1 MAGGSRNYA
10 DMYSKYKE
18 GSTSDA
24 DFEKYVD
31 SQGDLKAEWKSIQDD
46 PQGTQGSYWIQR
58 GATSKAAFGRAH
70 AAEDSALHSGN
81 YQGGTEVRRGTKAW
95 DDYFG
100 DKGGT
105 RFDKWAKGKKTK
117 DNGGNGKKP
126 KVKVKYPWDDPTQK
140 TNVFHPMLVPDYE
153 APEAHSMFGAEYQ
166 PWSQASVDDG
176 YVPENVWNYAPPQLT
191 VGRPQWG
198 ANPMGPLSEQPW
210 IDIEN
215 AKKAAAAK
223 AAATQFREGPEGN
236 QDATR
241 NADGSFVDKWGN
253 TVQRGFSSFANMLK
267 GITIADETAAARWAA
282 SGSQGVIDS
291 TGAETPAS
299 SGQGVTFDPS
309 GNPYAL

>member
-10 DMYSKYKE
+10 EMYAKYKQ
-18 GSTSDA
+18 GSASDS

-31 SQGDLKAEWKSIQDD
+31 SQGDLKAAWKKIQSD
-46 PQGTQGSYWIQR
+46 PNAWDSEYWIKR

-70 AAEDSALHSGN
+70 AAEDAALYTGT
-81 YQGGTEVRRGTKAW
+81 YQGATDYTKGSDAW
-95 DDYFG
+95 KRLFG
-100 DKGGT
+100 GKTGT
-105 RFDKWAKGKKTK
+105 RFDKWYKNK
-117 DNGGNGKKP
+117 DKDKDSGGKP
-126 KVKVKYPWDDPTQK
+126 KIKYPWDDPENK

-223 AAATQFREGPEGN
+223 AAASQSGTGPHGAEGTSFDDEGYEIMPN
-236 QDATR
+236 GTR
-241 NADGSFVDKWGN
+241 TGMHISQMDPLGIGDKILGWMGADSAG
-253 TVQRGFSSFANMLK
+253 VQRAKAFAREH
-267 GITIADETAAARWAA
+267 GIDPDVVGGGVADEIATD
-282 SGSQGVIDS
+282 G
-291 TGAETPAS
+291 
-299 SGQGVTFDPS
+299 PS
-309 GNPYAL
+309 